1 MGCLSSIDSNRK
13 RLIKNNDDNYEKNG
27 CLRDKTNGTIYKIKF
42 IYGKNSKN
50 IKGKF
55 KAN

>member
-1 MGCLSSIDSNRK
+1 MMKN
-13 RLIKNNDDNYEKNG
+13 IKKNV
-27 CLRDKTNGTIYKIKF
+27 CLRDKTNGNIYKIKF

>member
-1 MGCLSSIDSNRK
+1 MDSLLNK
-13 RLIKNNDDNYEKNG
+13 AIIIIINSDDNYEKNG
-27 CLRDKTNGTIYKIKF
+27 CLRDKTNGNTHKIKF

>member
-1 MGCLSSIDSNRK
+1 M
-13 RLIKNNDDNYEKNG
+13 
-27 CLRDKTNGTIYKIKF
+27 RDKKHVNINKIKF

>member
-1 MGCLSSIDSNRK
+1 MRNSRRK
-13 RLIKNNDDNYEKNG
+13 RLIKHNDDNYEKNG
-27 CLRDKTNGTIYKIKF
+27 CLRDI
-42 IYGKNSKN
+42 IYGKNSKK

>member
-27 CLRDKTNGTIYKIKF
+27 CLRGKTNGTIYKIKF